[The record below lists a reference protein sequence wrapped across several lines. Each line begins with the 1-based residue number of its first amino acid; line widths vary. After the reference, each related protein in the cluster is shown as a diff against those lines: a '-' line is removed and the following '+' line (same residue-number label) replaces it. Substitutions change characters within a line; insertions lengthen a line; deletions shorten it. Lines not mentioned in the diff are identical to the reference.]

1 MNSTMTFEQI
11 DNNINGIIDQI
22 AAAGADI
29 EALRKLP
36 ESTVE
41 LLKNTGVLSMAMPK
55 SMGGAELDPISQIK
69 LVEKISRANSAAGWC
84 TMIGADS
91 GYFAAMIP
99 QELAEKTYPNP
110 HVISGA
116 ALSQT
121 GKARK
126 VPGGY
131 MVSGRWPFVSGCN
144 NAEWVVAGCKVYDG
158 EDMVLL
164 DGDIP
169 QTRQCFL
176 RMSDLEILDTWH
188 VMGLR
193 GTGSNDIELSQEIF
207 IAEEMTFS
215 FQQPRSFQ
223 DGVLYQFPMAFMF
236 NFSAV
241 PLGVAQSALDF
252 FLSEANKPTRQVHQA
267 GQFLTGRALK
277 DESFVQGAVGEAAI
291 KLRALRAFLYTE
303 VEQVW
308 ALLQSGEMP
317 SPLQQVAF
325 LAITTE
331 VFSGCQE
338 IVETLVK
345 CRGGSAVYQGNPLEQ
360 ALRDIVTMNQ
370 HAMTSP
376 RNQHQLGRALLGVPP
391 EQILL

>member
-215 FQQPRSFQ
+215 FQQP
-223 DGVLYQFPMAFMF
+223 
-236 NFSAV
+236 
-241 PLGVAQSALDF
+241 
-252 FLSEANKPTRQVHQA
+252 
-267 GQFLTGRALK
+267 
-277 DESFVQGAVGEAAI
+277 
-291 KLRALRAFLYTE
+291 
-303 VEQVW
+303 
-308 ALLQSGEMP
+308 
-317 SPLQQVAF
+317 
-325 LAITTE
+325 
-331 VFSGCQE
+331 
-338 IVETLVK
+338 
-345 CRGGSAVYQGNPLEQ
+345 
-360 ALRDIVTMNQ
+360 
-370 HAMTSP
+370 
-376 RNQHQLGRALLGVPP
+376 
-391 EQILL
+391 